1 MAVAAAGC
9 ALCLVLFTALA
20 GATGL
25 ISGGDG
31 GSAASGA
38 ASGGAS
44 GGAAGA
50 AGLTGSQQVD
60 VCSGPQTV
68 GATEYGG
75 PGDPSSGS
83 VGASGVNL
91 YAQPLSFAELGGT
104 TVATAT
110 DLGGL
115 PFDTPLAI
123 AYGQT
128 SLIAY
133 KQDIGLGG
141 GPIAGHPRVI
151 DLWWRLAAALGIPY
165 EHGRWSGTVT
175 IAPLA
180 GECDG

>member
-1 MAVAAAGC
+1 MAVAAVGC

-25 ISGGDG
+25 ISGSGIGSDSG
-31 GSAASGA
+31 GGVASNGA
-38 ASGGAS
+38 ASGV
-44 GGAAGA
+44 GAA
-50 AGLTGSQQVD
+50 GSQQVD
-60 VCSGPQTV
+60 VCGPPQTV

-91 YAQPLSFAELGGT
+91 YAQPFSFAELGGT

-115 PFDTPLAI
+115 PFGTALAI
-123 AYGQT
+123 THGQT

-141 GPIAGHPRVI
+141 GPIDGRLRVI
-151 DLWWRLAAALGIPY
+151 DLWWQLAAALGIPY

-175 IAPLA
+175 IASLA
-180 GECDG
+180 GECTG